1 MALLVFGAVLVWRH
15 WRLKNTN
22 TIHFDNPVYQKT
34 TEDELHICRNSSE
47 GYVYPQVSSLLYQV
61 KLLLLKYYA
70 LKNAFLLCN
79 FTDLLTKFY
88 FICRGKW
95 WAWRT
100 WILHDP
106 KMKKKLAL
114 FEFYLFIF
122 RPIFFNCCYLIA
134 YSHREL
140 ILWFIF
146 LTSALC
152 FPSLKK
158 ELK

>member
-70 LKNAFLLCN
+70 LKKMHFYSAILQICLLSV
-79 FTDLLTKFY
+79 T
-88 FICRGKW
+88 
-95 WAWRT
+95 
-100 WILHDP
+100 
-106 KMKKKLAL
+106 L
-114 FEFYLFIF
+114 FAEANGEHGGHGYCMTQ
-122 RPIFFNCCYLIA
+122 R
-134 YSHREL
+134 
-140 ILWFIF
+140 
-146 LTSALC
+146 
-152 FPSLKK
+152 
-158 ELK
+158 